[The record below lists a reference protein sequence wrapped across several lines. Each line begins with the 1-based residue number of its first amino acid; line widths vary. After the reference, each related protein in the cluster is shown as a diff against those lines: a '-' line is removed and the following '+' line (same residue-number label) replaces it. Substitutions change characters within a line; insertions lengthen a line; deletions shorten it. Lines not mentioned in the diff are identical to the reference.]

1 MAATNMVWAIISH
14 LMYILCDI
22 VCAWR
27 TVVLWRRDK
36 RVIAILLFFI
46 LGTTVAAGFALSLGM
61 SNDLMESGK
70 LDLLMVGPT
79 LGTNLLSTGLIA
91 WKAWQR
97 RISVRKHLREGSVFF
112 RVDRVFALL
121 IESGLVYC
129 CVWGLYLILAFRAL
143 PYPDFTIMVFI
154 SGLYPTVIIILVGM
168 QMSPVEHYSSHS
180 SGMRLSGGTALR
192 SAGDDTM
199 IQHGVSIH
207 REYTNDL
214 HAQIPFPV
222 LGASKDEKSFL
233 P

>member
-1 MAATNMVWAIISH
+1 
-14 LMYILCDI
+14 
-22 VCAWR
+22 
-27 TVVLWRRDK
+27 
-36 RVIAILLFFI
+36 
-46 LGTTVAAGFALSLGM
+46 
-61 SNDLMESGK
+61 
-70 LDLLMVGPT
+70 
-79 LGTNLLSTGLIA
+79 
-91 WKAWQR
+91 
-97 RISVRKHLREGSVFF
+97 
-112 RVDRVFALL
+112 
-121 IESGLVYC
+121 
-129 CVWGLYLILAFRAL
+129 LAFRAL